1 MNKVAPCNPMW
12 LVAGKQLES
21 KNLVAF
27 CCCLAK
33 RIVAASQ
40 DRQLVMPDI
49 KLSVNSSTL
58 EACRKSR
65 RCLFF
70 EEIVMISSDR
80 FR

>member
-1 MNKVAPCNPMW
+1 MNKEAPCSPMW

-58 EACRKSR
+58 QACGKSKEVYF
-65 RCLFF
+65 LKKL
-70 EEIVMISSDR
+70 
-80 FR
+80 

>member
-1 MNKVAPCNPMW
+1 MNKVAPCSPMW

-58 EACRKSR
+58 ETYRKYKR
-65 RCLFF
+65 RLFLRLF
-70 EEIVMISSDR
+70 
-80 FR
+80 